1 MKSEIDQARLFAY
14 KLLNYR
20 PRAEHE
26 LQRRLEQKG
35 YSQEVAEITINNLKR
50 LGYIEDRAFARY
62 WVKARFGKKG
72 CFALRQELLGK
83 GIDAAII
90 NEILAELDPEAE
102 YNCALNIAEKKIKHS
117 GGSCP
122 YSRLASFLGRRG
134 FSCEVIYKVCQA
146 LDCREV

>member
-1 MKSEIDQARLFAY
+1 VNSEIDRARLFAY

-20 PRAEHE
+20 PRAERE

-35 YSQEVAEITINNLKR
+35 YSQEVVEITINNLKR

-62 WVKARFGKKG
+62 WVKMRIGKKG

-90 NEILAELDPEAE
+90 NGILAELDPEAE
-102 YNCALNIAEKKIKHS
+102 YNYALNIAKKKIGYS
-117 GGSCP
+117 GGRCP

>member
-20 PRAEHE
+20 PRAERE
-26 LQRRLEQKG
+26 LQQRLEQKG
-35 YSQEVAEITINNLKR
+35 YSQEVAGITINNLKR

-62 WVKARFGKKG
+62 WVKVRFGKKG

-83 GIDAAII
+83 GIDVVII
-90 NEILAELDPEAE
+90 NQILAELDPEAE
-102 YNCALNIAEKKIKHS
+102 YNCALNIAKKKIKYSS
-117 GGSCP
+117 GGCP
-122 YSRLASFLGRRG
+122 YSRLAGFLGRRG

-146 LDCREV
+146 LNCREV